1 VHDDD
6 PPGWLERLTH
16 VPERVDVTAFR
27 LRVLLLAALVLWSW
41 FLLRMDYR
49 TGDIMQS
56 FLHRPLLVFHEAG
69 HVVFMAFG
77 EWISVLGGTLGQL
90 LMPLVLAGA
99 LLLRNQDP
107 FGAAIGLWFFG
118 VSVLDVAP
126 YVYDALEPRLM
137 LLSGHT
143 GAEGGGHDWMYLL
156 DSMDLRHRARM
167 LGGLVHTAGGATVL
181 GALAWAGWL
190 LLRQRR
196 QLAGDVL
203 HED

>member
-1 VHDDD
+1 
-6 PPGWLERLTH
+6 
-16 VPERVDVTAFR
+16 
-27 LRVLLLAALVLWSW
+27 
-41 FLLRMDYR
+41 
-49 TGDIMQS
+49 
-56 FLHRPLLVFHEAG
+56 
-69 HVVFMAFG
+69 
-77 EWISVLGGTLGQL
+77 
-90 LMPLVLAGA
+90 MPLVLAGA